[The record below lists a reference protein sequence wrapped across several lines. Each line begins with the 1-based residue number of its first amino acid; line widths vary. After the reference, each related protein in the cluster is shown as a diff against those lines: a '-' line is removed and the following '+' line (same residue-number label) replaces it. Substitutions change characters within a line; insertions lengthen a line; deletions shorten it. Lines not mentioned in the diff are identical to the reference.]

1 MVVYD
6 IYERLIF
13 HQFGPNCDRGVALQ
27 PQVCSE
33 VFSPF
38 SNNCPN
44 QKIKI
49 LHFLKK
55 DPPSDNT
62 HIVNFLY
69 AHN

>member
-27 PQVCSE
+27 SQVCSE

-44 QKIKI
+44 QKEIY
-49 LHFLKK
+49 LSHFLKK
-55 DPPSDNT
+55 DPKLELFIP
-62 HIVNFLY
+62 NF
-69 AHN
+69 